1 MSKKKTNQKVNLDLS
16 DQTKSF
22 QERIDEIRSLVEEN
36 LRYTKAMRQSGQSK
50 GELQAQKEL
59 HKLLQENLKI
69 SKELRK
75 MTEKI
80 NRWVVWQRVT
90 GVIKILIIIIPIVL
104 GVIYLP
110 PLVKKSIQPLQD
122 VYQEFLGFNQG
133 AQEQSSLIQQISEQF
148 KDNGESP
155 E

>member
-1 MSKKKTNQKVNLDLS
+1 MPKKTSQKVNVNLS

-22 QERIDEIRSLVEEN
+22 QERIDEVRSLVEEN
-36 LRYTKAMRQSGQSK
+36 LRYTKAMRQSGQGK

-69 SKELRK
+69 SKELQK

-90 GVIKILIIIIPIVL
+90 GIIKILIIIIPIVL

-110 PLVKKSIQPLQD
+110 PLVKKSVQPLQD
-122 VYQEFLGFNQG
+122 VYQEFLGFTQG
-133 AQEQSSLIQQISEQF
+133 AQDQSSLIQQITEQLG
-148 KDNGESP
+148 NNEARP